1 MPLLA
6 YCLAEARLAINVP
19 LTGVQ
24 DAPLHQISEP
34 ALRCFISDYRLPSAG
49 EDQEVEQLALA
60 FHRVLKDIFRQVAII
75 PFRFPTLLQDESEV
89 RSLLRERSQD
99 YAGSLVRL
107 RDSVQMEVQLTLPGE
122 SSRAQEGGTS
132 GVRYLQERQE
142 RRQRLAMTADEL
154 RRQLAPH
161 ATDWLQRETAQG
173 LRCYFLTPRSS
184 VQEFLRQLEHSQI
197 SSEVLAR
204 ATGPWP
210 TTEFLKEK

>member
-6 YCLAEARLAINVP
+6 YCLAEARRAINVP

-24 DAPLHQISEP
+24 DAALQQISEA
-34 ALRCFISDYRLPSAG
+34 ALQCFISDYRPPSAG
-49 EDQEVEQLALA
+49 EDQDIERLALA
-60 FHRVLKDIFRQVAII
+60 FHRVLKDIFGQVAII

-89 RSLLRERSQD
+89 RSLLRERSED
-99 YAGSLVRL
+99 YSRSLARL
-107 RDSVQMEVQLTLPGE
+107 RDSVQMEVQLRLSGE
-122 SSRAQEGGTS
+122 PSPAQVGSSGA
-132 GVRYLQERQE
+132 RYLRERQE
-142 RRQRLAMTADEL
+142 RRQRLAITADEL

-173 LRCYFLTPRSS
+173 LRCYALTQRSS
-184 VQEFLRQLEHSQI
+184 VPEFLRQLEHSQI

>member
-24 DAPLHQISEP
+24 DAPLRQISES
-34 ALRCFISDYRLPSAG
+34 ALQCFISDYRLPSPG

-99 YAGSLVRL
+99 YASSLARL

-122 SSRAQEGGTS
+122 PPRVQEATS

-142 RRQRLAMTADEL
+142 RRQRLAATADAL
-154 RRQLAPH
+154 RCQLARH
-161 ATDWLQRETAQG
+161 TIDWLQRETAQG
-173 LRCYFLTPRSS
+173 LRCYFLTQRSS

-197 SSEVLAR
+197 SSEILAR